1 MEMDMRVIDS
11 RLTILFSRIT
21 EVFNLF
27 QLFAHERPVDGG
39 NAGRDIAH
47 VLTARDHLTID
58 GRQILVGDILN
69 FRDEIAAHRAAADR
83 LLASTVGNIVR
94 KPGLR
99 GKYMIFITFLLIL
112 INIMKNIILQKIP
125 LS

>member
-99 GKYMIFITFLLIL
+99 GKYMIFITFLPIRQ
-112 INIMKNIILQKIP
+112 I
-125 LS
+125 